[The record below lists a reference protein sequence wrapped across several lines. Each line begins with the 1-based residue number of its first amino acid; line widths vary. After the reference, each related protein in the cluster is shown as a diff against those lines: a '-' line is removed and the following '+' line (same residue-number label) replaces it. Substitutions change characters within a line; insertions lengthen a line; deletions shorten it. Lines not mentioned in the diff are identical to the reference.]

1 MAVASVR
8 ALVRAYAPELASVT
22 DAAIDLRCDVAEA
35 MTSARVFGA
44 YYTIALAY
52 LTAHLL
58 TVDLRA
64 SGGPSGGG
72 GGSAGVG
79 PVTAERVG
87 DLSTSYG
94 SIGWTPRSAADAD
107 LTATSYGLR
116 WLALRDTRAGVLPIV
131 VG

>member
-1 MAVASVR
+1 MAVESVR
-8 ALVRAYAPELASVT
+8 ALVRAYAPELASVS
-22 DAAIDLRCDVAEA
+22 DSAIDLRCDVAEA
-35 MTSARVFGA
+35 LTSARVFGA

-64 SGGPSGGG
+64 SGGPTGGG

-107 LTATSYGLR
+107 LSATSYGIR
-116 WLALRDTRAGVLPIV
+116 WLALRDSRAGVLPV
-131 VG
+131 VVI